1 MLEFKKLIVIPMVLI
16 LLTACS
22 ASSPFK
28 SLTAGPCSGEQKQL
42 VSAHISSQISAI
54 SKQDWPLAY
63 SFAAKSFQDSVDI
76 FSFEVVITGSYP
88 MLINNQGISFGKCQ
102 IENSGFFQEVIVNSS
117 YEKVELL
124 YRLSL
129 VDQKLGVQ
137 AADITE
143 QSSVLTT

>member
-1 MLEFKKLIVIPMVLI
+1 MKEFKKLIVIPMVLI

-42 VSAHISSQISAI
+42 VSSHISSQISAI

-88 MLINNQGISFGKCQ
+88 MLINNQGISFCKCE
-102 IENSGFFQEVIVNSS
+102 IKDTSIFQEVTVNSGS
-117 YEKVELL
+117 EKSELL
-124 YRLSL
+124 YKLTS
-129 VDQKLGVQ
+129 VDQKLGVE
-137 AADITE
+137 AANIIE
-143 QSSVLTT
+143 QSSALTT

>member
-1 MLEFKKLIVIPMVLI
+1 MKEFKKLIAIPMVLI

-22 ASSPFK
+22 TSAPFK
-28 SLTAGPCSGEQKQL
+28 SLIAGPCSGEQKQL

-54 SKQDWPLAY
+54 SKQDWALAY
-63 SFAAKSFQDSVDI
+63 SFAAKSFQDSVDLT
-76 FSFEVVITGSYP
+76 SFERIITRSYQI
-88 MLINNQGISFGKCQ
+88 LINNKEIIFGKCQ

>member
-1 MLEFKKLIVIPMVLI
+1 MQMFKVIYLIIATS
-16 LLTACS
+16 LLTSCS
-22 ASSPFK
+22 KEAPFQ
-28 SLTAGPCSGEQKQL
+28 SLQDGLCSQNQQT
-42 VSAHISSQISAI
+42 VISDHISSQISAI
-54 SKQDWPLAY
+54 SKKDWPLAY
-63 SFAAKSFQDSVDI
+63 SFAAKSFQDSVDLT
-76 FSFEVVITGSYP
+76 SFERIITRSYQI
-88 MLINNQGISFGKCQ
+88 LINNKEITFGKCQ